1 MRIAICDDNVAD
13 RKQLERLLSRESDK
27 RAASEGI
34 VFTDSYGNFRALLDC
49 PQQYDGYF
57 VDLCQTP
64 EITGEILLQEL
75 TARGV
80 QSPVI
85 FMCSGID
92 YRLQD
97 LPAQVY
103 FLDKPVKV
111 AELSHL
117 LDLCRDAMSTREPLI
132 ELRQEKDTLYV
143 REKDIL
149 YAVEHKRMLH
159 VQLTDGREA
168 ICCISNENFFAQVES
183 FAAFLSPSPK
193 VTLNG
198 RYIQDFGF
206 RKVIMRDSRSF
217 KISPKV
223 LPYAR
228 QIWEQLKSSDLP

>member
-13 RKQLERLLSRESDK
+13 RKQLERLLGRESDK
-27 RAASEGI
+27 RAATEGI
-34 VFTDSYGNFRALLDC
+34 VFTDSYGHFQALLDC

-57 VDLCQTP
+57 VDLCLTP
-64 EITGEILLQEL
+64 EITGMEVLQAL

-92 YRLQD
+92 YRLQN
-97 LPAQVY
+97 LPAQAM

-117 LDLCRDAMSTREPLI
+117 LDLCRDAMDTREPLI

-143 REKDIL
+143 RERDIL
-149 YAVEHKRMLH
+149 YAVEQKRMLH

-183 FAAFLSPSPK
+183 FAAFLSPSSK
-193 VTLNG
+193 VTING
-198 RYIQDFGF
+198 RYIQNFGF
-206 RKVIMRDSRSF
+206 RKVTMQDGHTF
-217 KISPKV
+217 KISGKV

-228 QIWEQLKSSDLP
+228 QIQEQLHTSD

>member
-13 RKQLERLLSRESDK
+13 RKQLERLLGRESDK
-27 RAASEGI
+27 RAATEGI

-64 EITGEILLQEL
+64 EITGESLLREL

-97 LPAQVY
+97 LPAQAH
-103 FLDKPVKV
+103 FLDKPVRV
-111 AELSHL
+111 ADLSL
-117 LDLCRDAMSTREPLI
+117 CLDLCRDAVGTREPLI
-132 ELRQEKDTLYV
+132 ELRQDKDTLYV
-143 REKDIL
+143 RERDIL
-149 YAVEHKRMLH
+149 YAVEQKRMLH
-159 VQLTDGREA
+159 VQLTDGREV
-168 ICCISNENFFAQVES
+168 ICCISNENFFAQVEGFTS
-183 FAAFLSPSPK
+183 FLSPSPR

-198 RYIQDFGF
+198 RYIQAFGF
-206 RKVIMRDSRSF
+206 RKVTMEDGHSF
-217 KISPKV
+217 KISGKV

-228 QIWEQLKSSDLP
+228 QIREQLKTSH